1 MLKSV
6 FIVPV
11 TVSPTWKAPDIISI
25 SISFGTQY
33 LVTLTPSKNANN
45 LACGKNPLPS
55 KATFLDLIVGT
66 IAVLIVLSPRDV

>member
-11 TVSPTWKAPDIISI
+11 TVSPTWKAPDCISI

-33 LVTLTPSKNANN
+33 LVTFTPSKNANIF
-45 LACGKNPLPS
+45 AYGKNPFPS
-55 KATFLDLIVGT
+55 KAMFLDLIVGI